1 MIINSTSQ
9 NFERGSKQDLL
20 FRYNGLDCCITLEV
34 FQKMKEELD
43 QQSWNTYQFE
53 LSQIPLA
60 LQMTFRGVRINIE
73 ERGKQI
79 VELEILQK
87 KVDNQLNALAQ
98 ARASRDLNPNSNKQ
112 LKEFFYDTLKLPIQ
126 YRYDAKRKER
136 VPTCNREA
144 LEKLDDYWQAR
155 PFTRHILSSRKL
167 GKTISTLQSS
177 IDSDGRLRAAFNPSG
192 TDTGR
197 WCLSGEIEVL
207 TKSGWQDLASWKGGL
222 IACWKPT
229 KEITWEECKVLEFAE
244 TDLLNIEGNRIAFS
258 CTPEHKIPSYTS
270 RGKFITTPASNMAQ
284 RNAVP
289 LAGIL
294 KASFEDETKTRI
306 CVMIQADG
314 SVINENLIRFHF
326 KKSRKISRCLE
337 LLKDFEIKTTTTDST
352 YIYWH
357 NPPIWAKQAK
367 YFDSWLL
374 NHNPT
379 VFINELQ
386 HWDGND
392 ENKTS
397 IVYYTSIFKNAE
409 WVKTMAHLAGSF
421 ASIRIKR
428 VSDDKWATAY
438 RVYIGSDAT
447 TRLSAK
453 DYKSKSR
460 GKAYCAETPT
470 GFFIIRHKGKISIT
484 GNSSNENP
492 FRSGTNLQNITPKLR
507 KIFIS
512 DRNYKMGNGDLE
524 QSESRFVGAYAF
536 QLTGISNYLDAC
548 EGGDLHTLVA
558 QKLWPHIQNREDA
571 EQPFYLHFSFRD
583 MAKRGSHGSNYYGTA
598 RTMAMHLKLP
608 TKVLEEFQE
617 QYFAAFPEIQKWH
630 QAVATELQSEFSLT
644 TLFGRRR
651 NFWGRATDT
660 DTLRQAIA
668 FLPQSASADYLDAAA
683 LRISA
688 DPDLK
693 MVQLLLQ
700 GHDALT
706 FQFPETAEEPA
717 ILQKIKAHVEQPF
730 YVRDRAIKIP
740 FDIAVGWNWGKYH
753 KDNNPD
759 GLAKPSLQR
768 TRTFIPDENPNRLFG
783 VPRRAKSM
791 ESLGSFQLHRR
802 SA

>member
-34 FQKMKEELD
+34 YQKMKEELD

-73 ERGKQI
+73 ERDKQI
-79 VELEILQK
+79 AELEILQK

-126 YRYDAKRKER
+126 HRYDAKRKER
-136 VPTCNREA
+136 VATCNREA
-144 LEKLDDYWQAR
+144 LERLDDYWSAR

-167 GKTISTLQSS
+167 GKTISTLQTS
-177 IDSDGRLRAAFNPSG
+177 IDPDGRLRAAFNPSG

-197 WCLSGEIEVL
+197 W
-207 TKSGWQDLASWKGGL
+207 
-222 IACWKPT
+222 
-229 KEITWEECKVLEFAE
+229 
-244 TDLLNIEGNRIAFS
+244 
-258 CTPEHKIPSYTS
+258 
-270 RGKFITTPASNMAQ
+270 
-284 RNAVP
+284 
-289 LAGIL
+289 
-294 KASFEDETKTRI
+294 
-306 CVMIQADG
+306 
-314 SVINENLIRFHF
+314 
-326 KKSRKISRCLE
+326 
-337 LLKDFEIKTTTTDST
+337 
-352 YIYWH
+352 
-357 NPPIWAKQAK
+357 
-367 YFDSWLL
+367 
-374 NHNPT
+374 
-379 VFINELQ
+379 
-386 HWDGND
+386 
-392 ENKTS
+392 
-397 IVYYTSIFKNAE
+397 
-409 WVKTMAHLAGSF
+409 
-421 ASIRIKR
+421 
-428 VSDDKWATAY
+428 
-438 RVYIGSDAT
+438 
-447 TRLSAK
+447 
-453 DYKSKSR
+453 
-460 GKAYCAETPT
+460 
-470 GFFIIRHKGKISIT
+470 
-484 GNSSNENP
+484 SSNDNP
-492 FRSGTNLQNITPKLR
+492 FRTGTNLQNITPKLR
-507 KIFIS
+507 RIFIS
-512 DRNYKMGNGDLE
+512 DVNYKLGNGDLE
-524 QSESRFVGAYAF
+524 QSESRFVGAYAY
-536 QLTGISNYLDAC
+536 QQTARSNYLDAC
-548 EGGDLHTLVA
+548 ESGDLHTFVA
-558 QKLWPHIQNREDA
+558 AQLWPHISSREDA
-571 EQPFYLHFSFRD
+571 EQPFYLHFTFRD
-583 MAKRGSHGSNYYGTA
+583 MAKRGGHGINYLGTA

-617 QYFAAFPEIQKWH
+617 KYFAAFPEIQQWH

-651 NFWGRATDT
+651 NFWGRATDAE
-660 DTLRQAIA
+660 TLRQAIA
-668 FLPQSASADYLDAAA
+668 FLPQSASVDYLDSAA
-683 LRISA
+683 LRITS

-759 GLAKPSLQR
+759 GLTKPSLQR

-783 VPRRAKSM
+783 IPRRP
-791 ESLGSFQLHRR
+791 ESLAGLGSLQLYRR